1 MEPLNEEKDGR
12 TMEVSLAEMHSVC
25 VCVCNFSCKYP
36 WQMAVTRYR
45 EPQEAIVA
53 GLNVGR
59 GEQTQTAGP
68 VSFCSQPR
76 ERIQRRK
83 FE

>member
-12 TMEVSLAEMHSVC
+12 TMEVSLAEMHSVY
-25 VCVCNFSCKYP
+25 VCVKYP

-53 GLNVGR
+53 GLDVGR
-59 GEQTQTAGP
+59 GEQT
-68 VSFCSQPR
+68 
-76 ERIQRRK
+76 
-83 FE
+83 